1 MSSRFIFPV
10 GANAESVRFQ
20 IGAIGPESSGTP
32 NVGDV
37 LTWDGTQW
45 VPTPGGGGAI
55 TGITVS
61 LPLASS
67 GGATPNL
74 SLTPG
79 VAVGE
84 VITWDGSDWVYSV
97 PSVPVTSVTA
107 SSPLSSSGGATP
119 DISLDPGTA
128 PGDVLGWDGSDW
140 TSTTPAAPGIT
151 DLTGDV
157 TATGPGSASAS
168 VVALQGNPVSASA
181 PAAQDVLAWDGAQ
194 WAPTPPP
201 GGLTGTVS
209 TTNATP
215 TTILSIT
222 PDLNSVTN
230 LEARVT
236 ARKTSGPGAASYGL
250 VATYLEDGGLSQVGG
265 TTSLW
270 SHESDPTL
278 DVGFAISGGNLLLRV
293 TGNTAVG
300 PALID
305 PVAPPAPSGATFT
318 VGTLGGED
326 YPDLATALA
335 DLTVANGDLLVLS
348 AETFLV
354 SATISVTKQVT
365 IQGAGIG
372 ATILQTA
379 ATGADPVT
387 VFNVSV
393 SNVALRDLTIQQ
405 RRTINTGVENA
416 VTISAG
422 AGSSG
427 HYLEAVRVE
436 TVELGVVVQS
446 DDWQIA
452 NCELAYVGP
461 AANDSYLVVVS
472 RSDGQGILADTQISQ
487 GVSNGRVLYLHA
499 TGGANLLGGYLRVKD
514 VTLLPGE
521 TMTYRL
527 VECDAFSESATLL
540 SLVVDGCSVNEKDA
554 FVAFSVDKAGLLG
567 FFDYIALLGNTIS
580 GTHGGAPIGTKGAF
594 SLDGTAG
601 PFAPGSTTFYAAGNV
616 LGVTTYRGGY
626 STAMDTVSYPAASD
640 QALMG
645 RNASYTTP
653 NEVITAIVTADWN
666 WTASVTIQKVS

>member
-1 MSSRFIFPV
+1 MTSRFIFPV
-10 GANAESVRFQ
+10 GANAASVRFQ

-32 NVGDV
+32 NLGDV
-37 LTWDGTQW
+37 LTWDGSQW
-45 VPTPGGGGAI
+45 VPLPGGGAVAGVTA
-55 TGITVS
+55 S

-67 GGATPNL
+67 GGATPDI

-79 VAVGE
+79 TVAGE
-84 VITWDGSDWVYSV
+84 VVTWNGLAWAYTV
-97 PSVPVTSVTA
+97 PPVPVTTVTA
-107 SSPLSSSGGATP
+107 SSPLSSSGGTTP
-119 DISLDPGTA
+119 DISLDPGLA
-128 PGDVLGWDGSDW
+128 PGEVLTWDGLAWVS
-140 TSTTPAAPGIT
+140 SAPAVTGIT

-157 TATGPGSASAS
+157 TASGPGSVPAT
-168 VVALQGNPVSASA
+168 VTALQGQPVSASA

-215 TTILSIT
+215 TTIISVT
-222 PDLNSVTN
+222 PDLNAVST
-230 LEARVT
+230 LEARIT

-250 VATYLEDGGLSQVGG
+250 VATYLEDGGLVQVGA

-278 DVGFAISGGNLLLRV
+278 DAAFTVSGGNVLLRV

-300 PALID
+300 PTLID
-305 PVAPPAPSGATFT
+305 PVAPPAPSGATYT
-318 VGTLGGED
+318 VGTLGGEN
-326 YPDLATALA
+326 YPDVATALA
-335 DLTVANGDLLVLS
+335 AVAVVNGDRLLVS
-348 AETFLV
+348 AQTFLV
-354 SATISVTKQVT
+354 GATISVTKEVT
-365 IQGAGIG
+365 IEGAGIG
-372 ATILQTA
+372 ATVFRTA

-387 VFNVSV
+387 VFNVSAN
-393 SNVALRDLTIQQ
+393 NVVLRDLTVQQ

-436 TVELGVVVQS
+436 TVELGVVLQS

-461 AANDSYLVVVS
+461 AANDAYLVVVS
-472 RSDGQGILADTQISQ
+472 RSNGQGILADTQISQ
-487 GVSNGRVLYLHA
+487 GVSNGRVLAIRA

-521 TMTYRL
+521 IMTYRL
-527 VECDAFSESATLL
+527 VSCESFSESATLL

-554 FVAFSVDKAGLLG
+554 FVAFSVDKASLLG

-626 STAMDTVSYPAASD
+626 STAMDTVLYPAASD

-645 RNASYTTP
+645 LNASYATP